1 MNYLKS
7 VLYYNV
13 INLKQNN
20 MNSLKYI
27 GIHLFGLILIIM
39 VILGIGAAE
48 SQMWGWA
55 MILLFGPFGLGYV
68 FNFNGMIH
76 FVEVYDR
83 AWNISLKNN

>member
-1 MNYLKS
+1 
-7 VLYYNV
+7 
-13 INLKQNN
+13 
-20 MNSLKYI
+20 
-27 GIHLFGLILIIM
+27 M

-68 FNFNGMIH
+68 FNFDEMIH